1 MNKKDHSNGLG
12 FGDIF
17 RGLGE
22 LLEVLQKMDAR
33 GINEIKKTGEF
44 GSSQPKGLKG
54 AYGLRVRIGEL
65 GKSTVQSFGNLRADK
80 DTVEFKEVW
89 EPILDVFDEEDHVL
103 VVAELPGIEENQ
115 LQLEI
120 VDDCLRL
127 VASGIRNY
135 KKNVPLPCAVE
146 DKNIITV
153 FKNGIVEIT
162 LRKRDTPYL

>member
-1 MNKKDHSNGLG
+1 MSKKFNSGGLG

-17 RGLGE
+17 RGLGD
-22 LLEVLQKMDAR
+22 LLEVLQKMDAQ
-33 GINEIKKTGEF
+33 GVNEINKTGEF

-54 AYGLRVRIGEL
+54 AYGLRVRIGEP
-65 GKSTVQSFGNLRADK
+65 GKSTIQTFGNLRAAK
-80 DTVEFKEVW
+80 DSVEFKEVW

-103 VVAELPGIEENQ
+103 VVAELPGIEEKQ

-120 VDDCLRL
+120 VDNCLHL

-135 KKNVPLPCAVE
+135 KKSVPLPCAVE
-146 DKNIITV
+146 DQNIVTV

-162 LRKRDTPYL
+162 LRKKQ